1 MKSCRLIDRGIVS
14 VSGDDAESFLNRLVT
29 NSVLGMGDGEARYA
43 ALLSPQGKLL
53 FDFLV
58 YARPGGFWL
67 DVARVQTA
75 ELARK
80 LTMFKL
86 RAKVSIGARDE
97 LAVAA
102 TWGGAL
108 MKAPGVAFRDPRH
121 NDLGTRIVAESD
133 RLLSFADDGTAYGAH
148 RIALGI
154 PEGGIDFVYGDA
166 FVHDAN
172 LDILHGVDF
181 DKGCYVGQEV
191 VSRVHH
197 RGTAR
202 KRIVKLAF
210 YGEPPPRGA
219 PIAAGA
225 QQIGEVTS
233 ISGREGLAMARIDR
247 LEEAE
252 GIKAPVLAGET
263 LIGVSLPSES
273 AVVTPNSGEGGL
285 H

>member
-1 MKSCRLIDRGIVS
+1 MESCRLIDRGIVA
-14 VSGDDAESFLNRLVT
+14 VSGEDAEGFLNRLVT
-29 NSVLGMGDGEARYA
+29 NSVLGMGAGDSRYA

-67 DVARVQTA
+67 DVARTQVPD
-75 ELARK
+75 LARK
-80 LTMFKL
+80 LVMFKL
-86 RAKVSIGARDE
+86 RAKVAIEAQND

-108 MKAPGVAFRDPRH
+108 MEAPGPAYRDPRH
-121 NDLGTRIVAESD
+121 NDLGYRIVAEDD
-133 RLLSFADDGTAYGAH
+133 RLRSFDEDSAAYETH

-154 PEGGIDFVYGDA
+154 PEGGVDFVYGDA

-181 DKGCYVGQEV
+181 EKGCYVGQEV

-210 YGEPPPRGA
+210 YGEPPPRGS

-233 ISGREGLAMARIDR
+233 VSGREGLAMARLDR
-247 LEEAE
+247 LEDAE
-252 GIKAPVLAGET
+252 GTKVPVLAGET
-263 LIGVSLPSES
+263 LIGVSLPSRS
-273 AVVTPNSGEGGL
+273 AVVAPGYAEGDFF
-285 H
+285 